1 MLYICKKYIRDRS
14 EISYGWVVNFN
25 KTDIDRDRKEK
36 YKRQFRDRVE
46 IGQRKVRDMLDKHQ
60 RKVRDKG

>member
-36 YKRQFRDRVE
+36 YKRQFRDRVG

-60 RKVRDKG
+60 RKVR